1 MNFHTRNWWTLKG
14 DDLQRAIIT
23 NILAIRQNRLAW
35 EDDCLK
41 NLKLATNRYHGALFD
56 VSQQELMMDP
66 EQLKWNIIGSIIE
79 TCESEVAGTS
89 EPRAKFITRGGR
101 YRDRLMGE
109 KLTQFCDGVYYLNRA
124 YSLGREWL
132 RDAALFGDGWIAIV
146 EKETLEGV
154 AIALERV
161 FPWCIFFD
169 DRDAEG
175 RAPRSMSRYF
185 ELDREEALQRFAG
198 TKAKEAI
205 KSAKKIFSDGE
216 HGESVIDPVGFI
228 ESWHLPTYA
237 GGKNGLD
244 VVICDSGIVS
254 EDDWNEQTFPLVP
267 LFWTKATRGM
277 RGCGIGERVGP
288 VQLELNLLLA
298 KIQRHTNAAATK
310 IYCNTAT
317 KINENTLNN
326 DEFAVVEYTGDQP
339 PIVINQ
345 APIHAQYYDQVDRLF
360 SRGFE
365 LAGLSQLRATSAR
378 SEVAGLRSGA
388 AIREYAG
395 IQSTRLQAIGLDYTE
410 AHLAVC
416 REICRAARRV
426 ADRGDEVVVRYPL
439 GDELAEISWGEVAL
453 DEDAYVIQ
461 AWPVPLL
468 TGSPAFQLQN
478 ILELSEVNQEIANHL
493 LENFD
498 HPDMRAIMRG
508 INVRRKIVERVIGKI
523 LNGDTV
529 DPPDPAI
536 ITPETLEQMTAAYLD
551 AQLIEEDVEILE
563 AFRAWL
569 AQAKV
574 LLPPPPSMPL
584 MGGLSGAVQPGA
596 MPGQPPA
603 MGPDEA
609 MGPGA

>member
-1 MNFHTRNWWTLKG
+1 MNILSRNWWTLKG
-14 DDLQRAIIT
+14 EDLQRAILESVIS
-23 NILAIRQNRLAW
+23 IRQNRLAW
-35 EDDCLK
+35 ETDCLN
-41 NLKLATNRYHGALFD
+41 NLKLATNRYHGNLFD

-66 EQLKWNIIGSIIE
+66 QQLKWNIIGSIIE
-79 TCESEVAGTS
+79 TCESEVAGTT
-89 EPRAKFITRGGR
+89 EPRAKFTTKGGR
-101 YRDRLMGE
+101 YRDRLKGE
-109 KLTQFCDGVYYLNRA
+109 KLTQFCDGVYYLQHA
-124 YSLGREWL
+124 YALGREWL

-146 EKETLEGV
+146 EKETEEGTSV
-154 AIALERV
+154 NLERT
-161 FPWCIFFD
+161 FPWYVLFD

-175 RAPRSMSRYF
+175 RAPRSMFRYF
-185 ELDREEALQRFAG
+185 EIDREEALERFAG
-198 TKAKEAI
+198 TRAKQAI
-205 KSAKKIFSDGE
+205 KDAKKIFSDGQV
-216 HGESVIDPVGFI
+216 GQTIIDPVGFI
-228 ESWHLPTYA
+228 EAWHLPTYA
-237 GGKNGLD
+237 GADNGLN
-244 VVICDSGIVS
+244 VVICDSGIIS
-254 EDDWNEQTFPLVP
+254 EDDWTEQTFPLVP
-267 LFWTKATRGM
+267 LFWTKPTRGM
-277 RGCGIGERVGP
+277 RGLGIGERVGP

-339 PIVINQ
+339 PIVVNQ
-345 APIHAQYYDQVDRLF
+345 TPIHAQYYEQVDRLF
-360 SRGFE
+360 ARGFE

-395 IQSTRLQAIGLDYTE
+395 IQSTRLQAISLDYVE
-410 AHLAVC
+410 AHLSVC
-416 REICRAARRV
+416 REICRAARRI

-439 GDELAEISWGEVAL
+439 GDELEEISWSEVAL

-468 TGSPAFQLQN
+468 TGSPSFQLQA
-478 ILELSEVNQEIANHL
+478 ILELSEVNQEIANQL

-498 HPDMRAIMRG
+498 HPDMRGIMRG
-508 INVRRKIVERVIGKI
+508 VNVRRKIVERVIGRI

-536 ITPETLEQMTAAYLD
+536 VTPETLEQMTAAYLD
-551 AQLIEEDVEILE
+551 AQLIDEEVEILE

-574 LLPPPPSMPL
+574 LLTPPPSMPL
-584 MGGLSGAVQPGA
+584 MGGMSGA
-596 MPGQPPA
+596 MPAGQPPA
-603 MGPDEA
+603 PGAMGPEA